1 MDINFCLPHVAI
13 TEQNIKIT
21 TITLGGIIIL
31 ILAETIKAE
40 MQLCHKQRKLK

>member
-1 MDINFCLPHVAI
+1 MDINFCLPHGAI

-21 TITLGGIIIL
+21 TITLGGIVIL

-40 MQLCHKQRKLK
+40 TQ